1 MKFNEQAREYEAMM
15 ERRESRRIE
24 ELDREMDEIRDEE
37 GIEEEGAFYERGNHH
52 EGAAGRKVF

>member
-24 ELDREMDEIRDEE
+24 ELDREMDEIRDIEGIDEE
-37 GIEEEGAFYERGNHH
+37 GDYEDHRNHTNI
-52 EGAAGRKVF
+52 V